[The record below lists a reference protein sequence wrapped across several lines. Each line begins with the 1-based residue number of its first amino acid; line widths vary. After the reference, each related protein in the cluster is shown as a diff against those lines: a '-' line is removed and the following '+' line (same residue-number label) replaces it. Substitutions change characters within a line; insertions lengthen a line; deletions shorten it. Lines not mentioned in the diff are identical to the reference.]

1 MLLAMAQNIFDFG
14 GTITVAQAALTTDK
28 SAVTVHALA
37 STKTAFILP
46 ANGTVAVEARF
57 RGIASDADSN
67 VLNLYA
73 MRGGP
78 GVTKRSDH
86 YTLIATL
93 TLTTGTQVYSTG
105 NLFVDTI
112 VVTNEKW
119 TDEIKVVSDA
129 ANGIA
134 HISFNTHG
142 CSNFVLIATT
152 LGSTSVIVEA
162 SQE

>member
-1 MLLAMAQNIFDFG
+1 MLLAMAQNIYDME
-14 GTITVAQAALTTDK
+14 GTITASQTALTTDK
-28 SAVTVHALA
+28 SKATVHALA

-46 ANGTVAVEARF
+46 ANGTVALDIRF
-57 RGIASDADSN
+57 RGIASDGDDN

-78 GVTKRSDH
+78 GVTKIADH

-93 TLTTGTQVYSTG
+93 TLKTGTQVYSTG
-105 NLFVDTI
+105 NLFVDTVAI
-112 VVTNEKW
+112 TNEKW
-119 TDEIKVVSDA
+119 TDTIKVINDA

-134 HISFNTHG
+134 RIVLNTHG
-142 CSNFVLIATT
+142 WSNFVLIATT
-152 LGSTSVIVEA
+152 FNSSSVIVEA

>member
-14 GTITVAQAALTTDK
+14 GTITSAQSAPTTDK
-28 SAVTVHALA
+28 SAVTLHALA
-37 STKTAFILP
+37 STKTAFVLP
-46 ANGTVAVEARF
+46 ANGTVALEVRF
-57 RGIASDADSN
+57 RGVMTDGHSN

-78 GVTKRSDH
+78 GVTKKSDH

-93 TLTTGTQVYSTG
+93 TLTTGTQIYSTG

-119 TDEIKVVSDA
+119 TDAIKVVNDA

-134 HISFNTHG
+134 HLSWNTHG
-142 CSNFVLIATT
+142 YSNFLMIATT
-152 LGSTSVIVEA
+152 LNSTSVIVEA